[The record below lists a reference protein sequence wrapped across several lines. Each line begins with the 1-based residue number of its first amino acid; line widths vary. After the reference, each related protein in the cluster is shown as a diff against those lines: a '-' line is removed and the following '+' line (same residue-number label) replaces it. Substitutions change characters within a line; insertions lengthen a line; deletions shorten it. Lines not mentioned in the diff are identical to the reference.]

1 MKIRYILGLSLALAT
16 VAPPRGA
23 AFQKPAQPALPNFD
37 ARQAT
42 PPPAAALARPQND
55 LAAAALRAQVNGL
68 RLERDARS
76 SSVRWL
82 GAQRGFLTAAGG
94 AGKGLS
100 QAFLDAV
107 PTTDPQRLVK
117 AFVNEHAAL
126 LGHDAG
132 ALDQAALKTD
142 ARTPASG
149 LRTVIWQQKLDGIY
163 VYGGLFVSHLTRND
177 ELISISDRMV
187 PDLAQ
192 AAAAVPNRSQLVA
205 IPPLTAAEAVR
216 RAALDL
222 GDDGSA
228 LSVEG
233 VGAVVG
239 AEQKQSFVS
248 PRLAGEGHAQLVW
261 LPLNNGQ
268 VRLCWQ
274 VILTGRVRPEMYLLL
289 LDAQTGDLVL
299 RRCLT
304 DYISNATYN
313 IYPSDSPSPFTPSLA
328 TPSNYQPPILPRS
341 SVTLSAINTNASPK
355 GWIDDGGNETVG
367 NNVDAHLDRDADNQP
382 DLPRPQG
389 NPNRVFNPP
398 LDLSK
403 SPASYGDASVV
414 NLFYWNNFMHDR
426 LYQLGF
432 TEAFGNFQGTN
443 FGRGG
448 VGGDAVQADAQDG
461 SGFNNANFST
471 PPDGGAG
478 RMQMYLFDGPSPDR
492 DGDLDAEVMCHEYTH
507 GLSNRLLG
515 GGVGI
520 SELQPRGMGE
530 GWSDFY
536 AESLLSEP
544 TDDPRATYASGGYAS
559 YQFFGL
565 QDNYYFGI
573 RRYPYST
580 DMSKNPLTLKDIDP
594 TQADAHAGVPISP
607 VIGGSPADEVHA
619 MGEVW
624 CVTLWE
630 ARANL
635 IEKLGPTLGNQTMLQ
650 LVTDG
655 LKLAPANATFLEARD
670 GIIAADEA
678 YSGGDNLAELWY
690 GFAKRGMGFS
700 ATVPTADTTIGVQEA
715 YDVPDY
721 VIVGPPDGVMEVVV
735 TPVSSSA
742 LFAGTN
748 QIAVR
753 LTDGSSVT
761 NATIAATVS
770 TGGSLNFRNDG
781 VAPDL
786 TADNAIYTANY
797 VAPNVSTNVTLTLV
811 ISAPEKDTATNVI
824 NYLIVPV
831 PPNDNFTNAAKVAPA
846 GGSFITN
853 NKRATTEPGE
863 PVHAGVQSVAAS
875 LWWNFTPAADGSVLI
890 DTAGSTFNTVL
901 AVYTNNTLATLQPV
915 VSADDVGA
923 RQQAFVFLPGKAGVT
938 YRIAA
943 ASYDANSTGTLR
955 LTVTPGGIPDT
966 NAPSVTISSPLSG
979 LTFLTNRIFI
989 VGTAIDPD
997 PNPSGLRQ
1005 VEIRVSRGAS
1015 STTWGDVNDTAAVS
1029 DLISTNWTKSTGLFE
1044 GLNIIQISV
1053 KDVAGNRSTPATLQA
1068 TYRPQDPPNDV
1079 FANATLL
1086 TGTAGT
1092 NIANTL
1098 KATKEL
1104 GEPNH
1109 AGNPGGKSAWW
1120 KYQPATDGEL
1130 ILSTTNS
1137 TFDTLLAVYQGSAVG
1152 ALTLIA
1158 QNDDAPA
1165 ATDGTSYLAVPVRSN
1180 QVYRI
1185 AVDGYD
1191 AAGGVVFLEYAFTP
1205 ATIYRLTVNAGAG
1218 GSVTPGSQDVKAG
1231 NSVTI
1236 TANPNSGYLF
1246 NQWSGDVVALANP
1259 VAVVMNGNRTVTAN
1273 FSPVTYTDGFES
1285 GNFSALGWTTGGAS
1299 PWLVE
1304 GTNVAAGN
1312 FAARSGVIGPSQNSS
1327 LFLSRNFRSGVGS
1340 FDFRVSSEAGWD
1352 ILSFRLDGTVM
1363 QQWSGELSWTTYSFP
1378 VTVGTHTLEWR
1389 YAKDANNNAGF
1400 DGALIDNVNL
1410 PLVVPFDAST
1420 PATLTAQRQTDGL
1433 VFINLTGQVN
1443 QTYQVQAS
1451 TDLQTWTTISTVVL
1465 VNGSGHVLD
1474 PDSLTNPARYYRAVA
1489 TAP

>member
-1 MKIRYILGLSLALAT
+1 MKIRYILGLSLTLALIT
-16 VAPPRGA
+16 PLDGV
-23 AFQKPAQPALPNFD
+23 AFQKPAQPPLANYD
-37 ARQAT
+37 ARQT
-42 PPPAAALARPQND
+42 TQPVAALASPQND
-55 LAAAALRAQVNGL
+55 AAVAPLRAQVSGL
-68 RLERDARS
+68 KLERDARNG
-76 SSVRWL
+76 SVRWL
-82 GAQRGFLTAAGG
+82 RAQRGFLTVAGG

-100 QAFLDAV
+100 QSFLDAV
-107 PTTDPQRLVK
+107 PASDPQRVVK

-126 LGHDAG
+126 FGHDAG
-132 ALDQAALKTD
+132 AFALATVKVD

-149 LRTVIWQQKLDGIY
+149 LRTIIWQQKLDDIS
-163 VYGGLFVSHLTRND
+163 VYGGLFVGHLTRND
-177 ELISISDRMV
+177 ELISVSDRMV

-192 AAAAVPNRSQLVA
+192 AAAAIPNRSQLVA
-205 IPPLTAAEAVR
+205 TPPLTAAEAVR
-216 RAALDL
+216 RAALNL

-228 LSVEG
+228 LGLTSVG
-233 VGAVVG
+233 PVVG
-239 AEQKQSFVS
+239 AEQKQSFLS
-248 PRLAGEGHAQLVW
+248 NRLVGEGNAQLVW

-268 VRLCWQ
+268 VQLCWQ
-274 VILTGRVRPEMYLLL
+274 VILTSRVRPEMYLLL
-289 LDAQTGDLVL
+289 VDAQMGDVAL

-304 DYISNATYN
+304 AYISNATYN
-313 IYPSDSPSPFTPSLA
+313 IYPSDSPSPFSPSLA
-328 TPSNYQPPILPRS
+328 TPSNFQPPIVLRTN
-341 SVTLSAINTNASPK
+341 VTFAALDTNASPA
-355 GWIDDGGNETVG
+355 GWIPDGGNETVG
-367 NNVDAHLDRDADNQP
+367 NNVDAHLDRNDDNQP

-403 SPASYGDASVV
+403 APSTYGDASVV

-426 LYQLGF
+426 TYELGF

-478 RMQMYLFDGPSPDR
+478 RMQMYLFDGPNPDR

-507 GLSNRLLG
+507 GVSSRLLG

-520 SELQPRGMGE
+520 SELQTGGMGE

-536 AESLLSEP
+536 GESLLSEP
-544 TDDPRATYASGGYAS
+544 TDDPRANYASGGYVS
-559 YQFFGL
+559 YQLGGL
-565 QDNYYFGI
+565 QENYYFGI
-573 RRYPYST
+573 RRYPYTT

-607 VIGGSPADEVHA
+607 ISGGGPADEVHN

-670 GIIAADEA
+670 GILAADEA

-690 GFAKRGMGFS
+690 GFAKRGMGYS
-700 ATVPTADTTIGVQEA
+700 ATVPTSDTTIGVHEA

-721 VIVGPPDGVMEVVV
+721 VIVGPPDGVLEIAV
-735 TPVSSSA
+735 TPATSSA
-742 LFAGTN
+742 LFGGATN

-753 LTDGSSVT
+753 ITDGSSVT
-761 NATIAATVS
+761 NATIVATMS
-770 TGGSLNFRNDG
+770 TGESLNFRNDG

-786 TADNAIYTANY
+786 TANNAIYTADY
-797 VAPNVSTNVTLTLV
+797 ATPNLNTNVTLTLV

-824 NYLIVPV
+824 NYVIVPI
-831 PPNDNFTNAAKVAPA
+831 PLNDNFTNAAKVVAT

-853 NKRATTEPGE
+853 NKRATMEPGE
-863 PVHAGVQSVAAS
+863 PLHAGDPSVAAS
-875 LWWNFTPAADGSVLI
+875 LWWNFTPANNGSVLI

-901 AVYTNNTLATLQPV
+901 AVYTNNTLATLVPV
-915 VSADDVGA
+915 VSADDVGV
-923 RQQAFVFLPGKAGVT
+923 RQQAYVFLPALGGVT

-955 LTVTPGGIPDT
+955 LAVTPGGIPDT
-966 NAPSVTISSPLSG
+966 NPPSVTVSSPLSG
-979 LTFLTNRIFI
+979 LTVATNRIFL
-989 VGTAIDPD
+989 VGSAIDPD
-997 PNPSGLRQ
+997 PNPSGLQQ
-1005 VEIRVSRGAS
+1005 VEVRVNRGAAG
-1015 STTWGDVNDTAAVS
+1015 TTRDDVNNATTVS
-1029 DLISTNWTKSTGLFE
+1029 DLVSTNWTKSAGLFE
-1044 GLNIIQISV
+1044 GLNIIQVSV
-1053 KDVAGNRSTPATLQA
+1053 KDVAGNRSTPVTLQV
-1068 TYRPQDPPNDV
+1068 TYRPQDPPNDI

-1086 TGTAGT
+1086 TGAADT
-1092 NIANTL
+1092 NTANTL
-1098 KATKEL
+1098 NATKEL

-1120 KYQPATDGEL
+1120 KYQPSADGEL

-1137 TFDTLLAVYQGSAVG
+1137 TFDTLLAVYQGSSVG
-1152 ALTLIA
+1152 ALTLVA
-1158 QNDDAPA
+1158 QNDDAPD
-1165 ATDGTSYLAVPVRSN
+1165 ATDGTSLLAVPVRAN
-1180 QVYRI
+1180 QIYRI

-1191 AAGGVVFLEYAFTP
+1191 GAGGAVFLEYFFNP
-1205 ATIYRLTVNAGAG
+1205 ATVYRLTVSAGAG
-1218 GSVTPGSQDVKAG
+1218 GAVTPGSQDVVAG
-1231 NSVTI
+1231 HSVTV
-1236 TANPNSGYLF
+1236 TATPNAGYLF
-1246 NQWSGDVVALANP
+1246 NQWSGDVVGVANSI
-1259 VAVVMNGNRTVTAN
+1259 AVLMNGNRSVTAN
-1273 FSPVTYTDGFES
+1273 FSAATYTDGFES
-1285 GNFSALGWTTGGAS
+1285 GDFSALGWTTGGAV

-1304 GTNVAAGN
+1304 NTNVAAGN
-1312 FAARSGVIGPSQNSS
+1312 FAARSGVIGPSQSSS
-1327 LFLSRNFRSGVGS
+1327 LFLTKNLRAGIGT
-1340 FDFRVSSEAGWD
+1340 FDLRVSSEVNWD
-1352 ILSFRLDGTVM
+1352 VFSFRLDGVVL
-1363 QQWSGELSWTTYSFP
+1363 QQWSGELNWTTYSFP
-1378 VTVGTHTLEWR
+1378 VSAGTHTMEWR
-1389 YAKDANNNAGF
+1389 YAKDPNNSSGF

-1420 PATLTAQRQTDGL
+1420 PAFLTAQRQSDGL

-1443 QTYQVQAS
+1443 QTYLVQAS
-1451 TDLQTWTTISTVVL
+1451 TDLQSWETISTVVL
-1465 VNGSGHVLD
+1465 VNGSANVLD
-1474 PDSLTNPARYYRAVA
+1474 PNSQTNPMRYYRAVA